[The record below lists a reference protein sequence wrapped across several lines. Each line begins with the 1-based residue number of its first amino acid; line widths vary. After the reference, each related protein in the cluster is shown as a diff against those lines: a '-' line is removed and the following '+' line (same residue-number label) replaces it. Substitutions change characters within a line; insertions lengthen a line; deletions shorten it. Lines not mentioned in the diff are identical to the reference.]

1 MIEEIKDGF
10 ENLKDTLGDN
20 GFMFLMIGAVA
31 FGLYNLLKSSD
42 SSEDEGLQVA
52 NAYASYPDVDTN
64 ANVIMD
70 SINNTIDSSTTDIIG
85 TIESSTSEVIET
97 SNENKQEILDTLNE
111 QDEKTSDYVNEGTN
125 RVHTVYVTMS
135 PTEETH
141 GKGHIAMP
149 GGIHGGET
157 KKLKETN
164 SSTKKKP
171 TNSATKKKPTNSAT
185 KKTSSSGA
193 RDKNPPRAKSTYTY
207 KTKSG
212 LNTSTSIVDALKAT
226 GVNSSFSNREK
237 IAKANGIKNYTG
249 SASQNVTLLN
259 KLKNGSLKKV

>member
-141 GKGHIAMP
+141 GKGHISMP
-149 GGIHGGET
+149 GIRGGET
-157 KKLKETN
+157 KKLKET
-164 SSTKKKP
+164 SVTKKKP
-171 TNSATKKKPTNSAT
+171 TNSATKKKQSNSTT

-193 RDKNPPRAKSTYTY
+193 RDKKPPKAKSTYTY